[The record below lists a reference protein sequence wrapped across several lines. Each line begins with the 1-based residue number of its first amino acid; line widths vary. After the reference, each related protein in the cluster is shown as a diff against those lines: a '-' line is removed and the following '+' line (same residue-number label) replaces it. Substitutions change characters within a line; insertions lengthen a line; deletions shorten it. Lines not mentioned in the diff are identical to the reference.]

1 MFFLLS
7 KLLLFLTQPFI
18 WILFLLTAGLIWRKK
33 KFSKA
38 LLWLAFSFYLFF
50 SNSVIYLEFARLWEI
65 QGKKTENLKTYD
77 CGVLLTGMG
86 FYNHDLDR
94 LSLNVNGDRIWQTL
108 DLYHKGKIRKIL
120 ITGDSGQISDR
131 GLHEAEQLAEV
142 IRKWGI
148 PAKDIIVESKSQNTN
163 ENAEFTTDLLKKSFP
178 ELKSILLISS
188 SFHMR
193 RALACFEKRGL
204 SCDSFSTNNDSG
216 PKRNY
221 YWEQYFLPSSQIL
234 FYWERLTKEW
244 FGYVMYWVAG
254 YV

>member
-18 WILFLLTAGLIWRKK
+18 WILFLLAAGLLWRSK
-33 KFSKA
+33 KFSKTF
-38 LLWLAFSFYLFF
+38 LWLALSFYLFF
-50 SNSVIYLEFARLWEI
+50 SNSVIYQEFARLWEI
-65 QGKKTENLKTYD
+65 QGEKIVHMKTYD

-86 FYNHDLDR
+86 SYNHDLNR
-94 LSLNVNGDRIWQTL
+94 LSLNGNGDRIWQTL

-148 PAKDIIVESKSQNTN
+148 PSKDIIVESRSQNTH
-163 ENAEFTTDLLKKSFP
+163 ENVKFTSELLKKSFP
-178 ELKSILLISS
+178 ELKSFLLITS

-193 RALACFEKRGL
+193 RALACFEKQRL
-204 SCDSFSTNNDSG
+204 TCTAFSTNNDTG
-216 PKRNY
+216 PKRKY
-221 YWEQYFLPSSQIL
+221 YVEQYFVPSSQIL

-244 FGYVMYWVAG
+244 CGYVMYWLAG